1 MAAGS
6 FARWMYRGGR
16 PNRLAR
22 IMNRISALVFA
33 RGVARDYLV
42 TLELTG
48 RRSGR
53 RISLPLVMA
62 VMDGQRYLVSM
73 LGEKAAWVQNVR
85 AENGKAI
92 LEHGRREEVRLEEI
106 PIEQRAA
113 VLKAYLQR
121 APGARPHVPIDKD
134 AALSAFVRIADQ
146 IPVFRVLAVP

>member
-1 MAAGS
+1 MATGR
-6 FARWMYRGGR
+6 FARWMYRAGR

-42 TLELTG
+42 TLEVTG

-53 RISLPLVMA
+53 RVSLPLVM
-62 VMDGQRYLVSM
+62 VLVDGRRYLVSM

-85 AENGKAI
+85 AANGKAV
-92 LEHGRREEVRLEEI
+92 LEHGGREEVRLEEI
-106 PIEQRAA
+106 PADQRPP

-121 APGARPHVPIDKD
+121 APGARPHVPANKD
-134 AALSAFVRIADQ
+134 AALSEFGRIAAN

>member
-1 MAAGS
+1 MAAGR

-33 RGVARDYLV
+33 RGVARDYVV

-106 PIEQRAA
+106 PADQRAP

-121 APGARPHVPIDKD
+121 APGARPHVPVDKD
-134 AALSAFVRIADQ
+134 AGLSEFERIADQ